1 MDGRHFEKKPVK
13 SPYLSNWNEICIMT
27 QIGPLKGTCRQN
39 FEFFKNQHGGGR
51 HLEKPQKSRYHSN
64 GLTLAV
70 QTVKKLEFPKSKM
83 ADGRY
88 FENR

>member
-1 MDGRHFEKKPVK
+1 
-13 SPYLSNWNEICIMT
+13 MT
-27 QIGPLKGTCRQN
+27 QIGPLKGTYRQN